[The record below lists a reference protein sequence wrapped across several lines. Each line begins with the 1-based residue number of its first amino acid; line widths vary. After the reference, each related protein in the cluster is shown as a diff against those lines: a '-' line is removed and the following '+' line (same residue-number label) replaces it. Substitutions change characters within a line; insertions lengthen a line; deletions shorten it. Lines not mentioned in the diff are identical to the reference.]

1 MAFNVGAASIV
12 VNVITRNA
20 QRQLQGLNGSL
31 MESARSA
38 DAAREKF
45 KTLTKTSYTLGPA
58 IATIVGAISAVIG
71 TLGSLIGVA
80 GAAGA
85 SLVVLGNVFATFGLA
100 MLSAKIAMGGVMEAF
115 GQMGKG
121 GGAAAKNT
129 DAIRA
134 AQERL
139 AMVIESNREALIDAN
154 KSVESA
160 QKNLNE
166 AFAAG
171 REELQQLGFAAEE
184 AALAEL
190 GAGIDLERAREQLA
204 RVQDLPPNSRIR
216 REAELAFAQAELQ
229 YREAIDTNADLA
241 AEQEKYTESGIEG
254 TQQVISARQDL
265 ADAEANL
272 ARVVRDGLRQQI
284 EAERALTAARQ
295 QSTAGGGSDPFAN
308 LTESQKKFVT
318 EIYKLKPLFRD
329 VKEQVAAA
337 FLPLL
342 GNAITNFAKNVL
354 PTVGDGLARIGGEL
368 GKAAESTSKFLSSA
382 QGLDLLDTLF
392 SNSARLLGP
401 LSDAL
406 GQLFQAFLK
415 LINAAAPVAETFVN
429 FIDKAFTDFNKY
441 LDELGSNKLTD
452 FFIKAGE
459 SAAVFGDLFGEVFRY
474 IGQLISVNLGEGSPG
489 YDFVKWM
496 GDGLRAANDI
506 RDSRLFGSGGLA
518 DYFEKVNEN
527 TKKILSSLGAL
538 GDVFLSIG
546 TNQNIGKTFVILE
559 KGAAGLTASLN
570 SLIDASPSLA
580 KLFNTLIG
588 IAEVFTDSASIKV
601 FFDILNAVASAF
613 LDFISLPPI
622 KAFIDFIGPIA
633 ATFLAIGQAISVATF
648 ALNVIIGTITV
659 AALAVD
665 GLIMGVGTGLTL
677 AFATMKAAV
686 ISAAESLYLF
696 ALYNPVLTAVI
707 ASAALLVG
715 GFMLLSNYLQ
725 STGATAEDFTDALS
739 SANSALAI
747 TNALAQKVTA
757 GELFGVTATQDTV
770 DALRDLNKVYADTT
784 KTVTTTS
791 VSISGLSVPLKTT
804 TSAMQKASAGTFGAK
819 DAISSFNTAAEEMTS
834 ENVVRVLQSMIDTG
848 KATAETTLQVI
859 NENDNLKASLTEV
872 ANTAGITV
880 TESNL
885 VAIAMGDIKTAALDA
900 ALGLP
905 TLGDALGALTDGTVD
920 YIRSTISSSDAW
932 RDAKTK
938 VKELTGTLKGYEI
951 GQENVTKKQG
961 EGLTVLAN
969 TRDAINKHVTAMHNQ
984 QKSGEEITAYLEE
997 QRKKFVAVAKQM
1009 TGNKADAEALAD
1021 EMLGLSGEVETIL
1034 KQRVVLDTLPAKR
1047 EIASFADFVTKQFTG
1062 RVPDAIATSINRYIK
1077 KNYSSSIVSAY
1088 AKRYRSAQGNM
1099 FSYAG
1104 EGIYSG
1110 RQGGIHKFAEP
1121 ETGWEAYVSGRKG
1134 SEGRN
1139 RAILTEAAGRL
1150 GMNMGGGSINITVN
1164 PSPGMNEVEL
1174 ASLVSQQITKTM
1186 NRGSIR

>member
-1 MAFNVGAASIV
+1 MAFNVGAASII

-20 QRQLQGLNGSL
+20 QKQLQGLNGSL
-31 MESARSA
+31 LASARSA

-58 IATIVGAISAVIG
+58 IATIVGAISAIIG

-100 MLSAKIAMGGVMEAF
+100 MLSAKIAMGGVMQAL

-139 AMVIESNREALIDAN
+139 AMVIEGNQEALINAN

-190 GAGIDLERAREQLA
+190 GAGMDLERAREQLA

-229 YREAIDTNADLA
+229 YREAVDANADLA
-241 AEQEKYTESGIEG
+241 KEQEKYSQSGIEG
-254 TQQVISARQDL
+254 TEAVIRARQEL

-429 FIDKAFTDFNKY
+429 FIGRAFTDFNKY

-452 FFIKAGE
+452 FFTKAGE
-459 SAAVFGDLFGEVFRY
+459 SAAVFGDLFGEIFRY
-474 IGQLISVNLGEGSPG
+474 IGQLISVNLGADSPG
-489 YDFVKWM
+489 YDFVKWL

-546 TNQNIGKTFVILE
+546 TNQNIGKTFLILE
-559 KGAAGLTASLN
+559 KGAAGLTDTLN
-570 SLIDASPSLA
+570 ALIDASPSLA

-601 FFDILNAVASAF
+601 FFDILNSVASAF

-648 ALNVIIGTITV
+648 ALNVMIGAITV

-665 GLIMGVGTGLTL
+665 GLIMGVGTRLTL

-696 ALYNPVLTAVI
+696 ALYNPILTAVI
-707 ASAALLVG
+707 ATAAVLVG
-715 GFMLLSNYLQ
+715 GFMLLNNYLD
-725 STGATAEDFTDALS
+725 STAATADDFTNALS
-739 SANSALAI
+739 STNSALAI

-770 DALRDLNKVYADTT
+770 VALRDLNKVYADTT

-804 TSAMQKASAGTFGAK
+804 TTAMQKASEGSDGAK
-819 DAISSFNTAAEEMTS
+819 DAISKFNDTAKEMTS
-834 ENVVRVLQSMIDTG
+834 ENVVRVLQSMVDTG
-848 KATAETTLQVI
+848 NASREVTLQMI
-859 NENDNLKASLTEV
+859 NENDNLKASLIDV
-872 ANTAGITV
+872 ANAAGITV
-880 TESNL
+880 NDTNL
-885 VAIAMGDIKTAALDA
+885 VTIAMDDMKSAALDA

-905 TLGDALGALTDGTVD
+905 TLGEELRNLTQGAVDSMLAEVDLRDAFRDAGAKAKELKGHIKGTNQAHDDG
-920 YIRSTISSSDAW
+920 IRSLNAVRTAIYDNVDAM
-932 RDAKTK
+932 RAEGK
-938 VKELTGTLKGYEI
+938 
-951 GQENVTKKQG
+951 GQE
-961 EGLTVLAN
+961 
-969 TRDAINKHVTAMHNQ
+969 
-984 QKSGEEITAYLEE
+984 EISKYLET
-997 QRKKFVAVAKQM
+997 QRVRFEKVAKQM
-1009 TGNKADAEALAD
+1009 GFNKTEVAELSKKMLALPD
-1021 EMLGLSGEVETIL
+1021 DVETVL
-1034 KQRVVLDTLPAKR
+1034 KQRVQMDTTSARSELQSFSNYVTSQFQGKLPTA
-1047 EIASFADFVTKQFTG
+1047 IVTA
-1062 RVPDAIATSINRYIK
+1062 VNDYIK
-1077 KNYSSSIVSAY
+1077 ANYSRPIARSVSGSGTRLDGIGMNAI
-1088 AKRYRSAQGNM
+1088 GNM
-1099 FSYAG
+1099 YSYGG

-1110 RQGGIHKFAEP
+1110 RYAGIHKFAEP
-1121 ETGWEAYVSGRKG
+1121 ETGWEAYISGRKG

-1139 RAILTEAAGRL
+1139 RAILKEAAGRL
-1150 GMNMGGGSINITVN
+1150 GMNMGGGGINITVN
-1164 PSPGMNEVEL
+1164 PSPGMNEIEL
-1174 ASLVSQQITKTM
+1174 ASLVSQQITKNM